1 MRRLSRGLATLA
13 LVWIAAT
20 SAPAQKVE
28 FSADMQVLE
37 ATGQTQTVKLYV
49 GNKRARLDRSKPGDE
64 INGIGSLII
73 DFENQFLF
81 LLIPQSKLYLQ
92 VGGSL
97 GMPFYRGAWMF
108 RPDSPDR
115 PCSGWITEADQRGI
129 SLRCQPAGQD
139 TVDGR
144 STQKWDA
151 TTSEGGHGSIW
162 YDPSLNF
169 IVKVLRVSKDGVQS
183 GYQLHDVKVGT
194 QATALFEFPAGY
206 REFTLT
212 KLIDVLTGFGQW

>member
-1 MRRLSRGLATLA
+1 MQRLSRGLATLA
-13 LVWIAAT
+13 LVWTAAT
-20 SAPAQKVE
+20 STPAQKVE
-28 FSADMQVLE
+28 FSADMQILE

-92 VGGSL
+92 VAGSL

-108 RPDSPDR
+108 RPDSSER
-115 PCSGWITEADQRGI
+115 PCSGWVTEADQRGI
-129 SLRCQPAGQD
+129 TLRCQPAGQD

-144 STQKWDA
+144 TTQKWDA

-183 GYQLHDVKVGT
+183 GYELHNVKVGT
-194 QATALFEFPAGY
+194 QPPTLFEFPAGY

>member
-1 MRRLSRGLATLA
+1 MQRLFRGLATIA
-13 LVWIAAT
+13 LLWVVVT
-20 SAPAQKVE
+20 STSAQKVE
-28 FSADMQVLE
+28 FSADIQILD
-37 ATGQTQTVKLYV
+37 ATGKTQTVKLYV
-49 GNKRARLDRSKPGDE
+49 GNKRARLDRAKQGDE
-64 INGIGSLII
+64 MSGIGSLII

-92 VGGSL
+92 VAGGL

-115 PCSGWITEADQRGI
+115 PCGGWVAEADQRGI

-144 STQKWDA
+144 TTQKWDA
-151 TTSEGGHGSIW
+151 TTTEGGHGSIW

-169 IVKVLRVSKDGVQS
+169 IVKLRRVSKDGVQS
-183 GYQLHDVKVGT
+183 GYELHNVKVGT
-194 QATALFEFPAGY
+194 QPPTLFEFPNGY

-212 KLIDVLTGFGQW
+212 KLVDVLTGLGQW